1 MCGIAACV
9 GRCAALKSLLLTL
22 NQIERGK
29 DGCGV
34 AYLEGGH
41 IKVFKA
47 PLHPILFSDLYFS
60 RLSLNSTIAIS
71 HNRLPSVGGKTYV
84 NTHPFLSC
92 DRSFAFAHN
101 GHMFNHHRR
110 PELMAGGHKIHGET
124 DSEILMHVL
133 EDRIREHGDIP
144 AAIQDL
150 IVHDLNGAIVML
162 TRSGELYFAK
172 SGWVGLHYTQVGG
185 EIYMASAASAIR
197 RALGLLNIRR
207 VEIREVKDG
216 ELVIVKDGE
225 VEHLDS
231 VKPKNR
237 LMEDF
242 MFDFM
247 WSYKSTHQPSLYR
260 WFFD

>member
-1 MCGIAACV
+1 
-9 GRCAALKSLLLTL
+9 
-22 NQIERGK
+22 
-29 DGCGV
+29 
-34 AYLEGGH
+34 
-41 IKVFKA
+41 
-47 PLHPILFSDLYFS
+47 
-60 RLSLNSTIAIS
+60 
-71 HNRLPSVGGKTYV
+71 
-84 NTHPFLSC
+84 
-92 DRSFAFAHN
+92 
-101 GHMFNHHRR
+101 
-110 PELMAGGHKIHGET
+110 MAGGHKIHGET

-162 TRSGELYFAK
+162 TKGGELYFAK

-225 VEHLDS
+225 VEHLES
-231 VKPKNR
+231 VKPKKR
-237 LMEDF
+237 YMEDF
-242 MFDFM
+242 IFDFM
-247 WSYKSTHQPSLYR
+247 WSYKSTHQPSLFR